1 VLGGA
6 VVDGALADLETATLD
21 PKLRL
26 TLALL
31 GKVTRARAAVT
42 AADLRPLLDAGI
54 TRAQIEDAL
63 AVGFV
68 FNVLTRLADT
78 FEFNIP
84 SEASSDVAA
93 RMLLSR
99 GYRA

>member
-1 VLGGA
+1 MLGGA
-6 VVDGALADLETATLD
+6 AVDGALADLETAALD
-21 PKLRL
+21 PKLQL
-26 TLALL
+26 ALALL
-31 GKVTRARAAVT
+31 GKVTRDRAAVT

-78 FEFNIP
+78 FQFDIP
-84 SEASSDVAA
+84 SEASLAAGA

-99 GYRA
+99 GYGR